1 MIFDKIAQIMRNSW
15 PTTVAKKKVINSK
28 EEVMKTKPK
37 IENILQYALTY
48 PTINR

>member
-1 MIFDKIAQIMRNSW
+1 MRNSW

-48 PTINR
+48 PTISR